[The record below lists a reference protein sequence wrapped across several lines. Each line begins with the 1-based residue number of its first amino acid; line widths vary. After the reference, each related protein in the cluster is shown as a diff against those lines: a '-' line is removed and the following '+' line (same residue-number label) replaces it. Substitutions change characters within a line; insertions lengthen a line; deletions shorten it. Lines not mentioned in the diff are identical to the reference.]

1 MNGVERIIFDEMV
14 RCLKHTMRV
23 YRSMAER
30 GAYPSEL
37 LPFQILPPFGDN
49 NPDFLGIQGF
59 MHIQKAVEAA
69 EELLGGTNG
78 TN

>member
-1 MNGVERIIFDEMV
+1 
-14 RCLKHTMRV
+14 
-23 YRSMAER
+23 MAER

-37 LPFQILPPFGDN
+37 LPFQLKPPFGDN